1 MKNNNIFLILLAL
14 FSVLSCNK
22 KVTFE
27 KLDSTTV
34 LSQSPIIINQNVKNL
49 VSDYL
54 KKHSKCKSYVII
66 CNPKRNTNIEGLDFD
81 NDYLLGPSYEGLFKK
96 EEYPLLYFECE
107 NKKIFI
113 KTNIEELTNSNVEK
127 DSIFEKNLI
136 KRGVDSIT
144 NEIDWVIK
152 NGNILF
158 YYRAVYFTVSKNN
171 SISILSYR
179 PDTVFL
185 PKHNKTIEFK

>member
-1 MKNNNIFLILLAL
+1 MKNNIFLILLAL

-22 KVTFE
+22 NGTFE
-27 KLDSTTV
+27 KSDSTTV

-54 KKHSKCKSYVII
+54 KKYSKCKSFVII

-96 EEYPLLYFECE
+96 EEYPLLFFECE
-107 NKKIFI
+107 NNKIFI
-113 KTNIEELTNSNVEK
+113 KTNMEELTNCNVEK
-127 DSIFEKNLI
+127 ESIFEENLI

-144 NEIDWVIK
+144 NEIGWVIK

-158 YYRAVYFTVSKNN
+158 YYKAVYFTVSKNN

-179 PDTVFL
+179 PDTIFL
-185 PKHNKTIEFK
+185 PKYNKAIEFK